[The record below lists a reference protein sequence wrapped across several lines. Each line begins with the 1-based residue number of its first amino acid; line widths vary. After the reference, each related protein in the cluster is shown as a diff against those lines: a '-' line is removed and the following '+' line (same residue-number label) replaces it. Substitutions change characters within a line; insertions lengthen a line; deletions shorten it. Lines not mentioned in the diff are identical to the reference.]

1 MNREIKFRGK
11 RISNGEWLYGDLMHD
26 TVDGCYVFPIDCAA
40 LYKENAILPETI
52 GQYTGLEDKN
62 GKEIYEGDIIRYT
75 DMDSFVVN
83 PDCDPWLHF
92 RRSYA
97 IVREEVVVFEGGMFC
112 TEGEGYPISH
122 LGWESI
128 KDLRECLD
136 IPDNE
141 DCDADGTVIDESL
154 LGIEVIGNIYDNP
167 DLVKQ

>member
-1 MNREIKFRGK
+1 MREIKFRAKDRVGV
-11 RISNGEWLYGDLMHD
+11 WVYGDLRLTSREPHIWTD
-26 TVDGCYVFPIDCAA
+26 PYTSHIINT
-40 LYKENAILPETI
+40 KTI
-52 GQYTGLEDKN
+52 GQYTGLKDKN

-92 RRSYA
+92 SRSYA
-97 IVREEVVVFEGGMFC
+97 IVREAVVVFEGGMFC
-112 TEGEGYPISH
+112 NDEGHPICH

-141 DCDADGTVIDESL
+141 GCDVNGTVIDESL
-154 LGIEVIGNIYDNP
+154 LGIEVIGNIHDNP
-167 DLVKQ
+167 ELLKK